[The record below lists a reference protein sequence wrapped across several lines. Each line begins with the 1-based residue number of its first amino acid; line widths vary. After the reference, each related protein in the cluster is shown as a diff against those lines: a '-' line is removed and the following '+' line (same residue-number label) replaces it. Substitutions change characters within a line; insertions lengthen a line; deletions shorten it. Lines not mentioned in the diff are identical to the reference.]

1 MVTSPPNIPAHFLFS
16 FNQNSRQFLTNLAG
30 SIELITELNSISK
43 VTSNAEASP
52 AAKKASRLSQINHH
66 HQAATVNFQST
77 RHSADLY
84 DKLSMQIASYIQNN
98 LTKSYLSH
106 QFDSDLLKTLEP
118 IFYSFLKYSQ
128 KINLKQKTLQAWNST
143 FGKSTVGS
151 LSYSKRLEQLFVEI
165 RDEMQNNT
173 SRNTGGSALNSG
185 LIALSL
191 PGFKLIDSLQTTN
204 TTGSFM
210 NDDFLMNEEKE
221 NTPENAA
228 ADAKKVDKKIL
239 TSICHIINTLF

>member
-1 MVTSPPNIPAHFLFS
+1 M
-16 FNQNSRQFLTNLAG
+16 TNFAG

-43 VTSNAEASP
+43 VTNNTEASP

-66 HQAATVNFQST
+66 HHAVPTVNFQST
-77 RHSADLY
+77 RHSADLC
-84 DKLSMQIASYIQNN
+84 DKFSMQIASYIQNN
-98 LTKSYLSH
+98 LSKSYLNH
-106 QFDSDLLKTLEP
+106 QFDSELLKTLEP

-128 KINLKQKTLQAWNST
+128 KMNLKQKTLQAWNST

-151 LSYSKRLEQLFVEI
+151 LSYSNRLEQLFVEI

-173 SRNTGGSALNSG
+173 SRASAGGTGLNGG

-204 TTGSFM
+204 MTGSNFM
-210 NDDFLMNEEKE
+210 NDEYLMNEEKE
-221 NTPENAA
+221 NTPENSGA
-228 ADAKKVDKKIL
+228 ADAKKVEKKSL
-239 TSICHIINTLF
+239 TSKY